1 MSFVGVIVSD
11 QWLHSQFTQVELR
24 TLKSKFISVKSQNG
38 KVTIGDLPPL
48 MAKLKA
54 FNEMFN
60 EEEIR
65 NILAESGSDV
75 NDEIDFESFLKTYLN
90 LQALAA
96 PKVGSSKSSSSFLKA
111 STTTLL
117 HTISESEKSSYV
129 AHINSYLRDDPFLKQ
144 FLPIDPASNALF
156 DLAKDGVLLCK
167 LINVAVPG
175 TIDERAINMKRVI
188 NPWER
193 NENHTLC
200 LNSAK
205 AIGCTVVN
213 IGTQDLVEGRPHL
226 VLGLISQIIKIQ
238 LLADL
243 NLRKTPQLVELVED
257 SNDVEELMGLAPE
270 KLLLKWM
277 NFHLKKAGY
286 KKTVANFSSD
296 LKDGEAYAYLLNVLA
311 PEHCSPATLDVKDP
325 TERANLVLEHAEKMD
340 CKRYLDP
347 KDIVEGSSNL
357 NLAFVAQIF
366 HQRSGLSTDSKKV
379 SFAEMMTDDELISRE
394 ERCFR
399 LWINS
404 LGINSYVN
412 NLFEDVRNGWVLL
425 EVLDKVSPGSVN
437 WKHATKP
444 PIKMPFRK
452 VENCNQVV
460 KIGKQLKLSLVNV
473 GGNDFVQGNKK
484 LILAFLWQLMRFNML
499 QLLKNLRSR
508 FRGKEITDADILAWA
523 NKKVKNTGR
532 TSKMESFKDKSL
544 SNGLFFLELLSAVEP
559 RVVNWNLVTKG
570 ESDEEKKLNATYI
583 ISVARKL
590 GCSIFLLPEDIMEVN
605 QKMILTL
612 TASIMYWSLQQTA
625 DDIESPASTV
635 ASDASPARSMNGSMS
650 PYTAA
655 SPDASPAPSISG
667 ASSATPDASPAPS
680 VNGDDETPL
689 IAEVSKLELAADYAP
704 SDTPEVSKLKLAAD
718 DAPFDATEV
727 SKLKLAADDAPSD
740 TAEVS
745 KVELAVDNAPSDTTE
760 VSKVELAAEDAPSDA
775 TEGSKLE
782 LAADNTPSDTTEVSK
797 VELAAEDAP
806 SDATEGS
813 KLELAA
819 DNTPSDTTE
828 VSKLELAAEDAPS
841 DTTEGSKLELVT
853 GDAPS
858 DTTEV
863 SKLEL
868 AADDAPSDTLASP
881 MQSQNA
887 EIPSDAPSSS
897 LLEDT
902 QQQYSLFS

>member
-1 MSFVGVIVSD
+1 MSSFVGVFVSD
-11 QWLHSQFTQVELR
+11 QWLQSQFTQVELR
-24 TLKSKFISVKSQNG
+24 ALKSKFITMKNQKG
-38 KVTIGDLPPL
+38 KVTVGDLPPL
-48 MAKLKA
+48 LIKLKGLGDLST
-54 FNEMFN
+54 

-65 NILAESGSDV
+65 QVLGESNSDMD
-75 NDEIDFESFLKTYLN
+75 NEIDFEGFLRSYLD
-90 LQALAA
+90 LQSRANAKL
-96 PKVGSSKSSSSFLKA
+96 GNSKNSSSFLKA
-111 STTTLL
+111 TTTSML
-117 HTISESEKSSYV
+117 HTISVSEKASYV

-144 FLPIDPASNALF
+144 FLPLDPSTNALF

-167 LINVAVPG
+167 LINVAVPN
-175 TIDERAINMKRVI
+175 TIDERAINTKRVL

-243 NLRKTPQLVELVED
+243 NLRKTPQLVELMED
-257 SNDVEELMGLAPE
+257 NNDVEELMGLAPE
-270 KLLLKWM
+270 KVLLKWM

-286 KKTVANFSSD
+286 KKPVTNFSSD

-311 PEHCSPATLDVKDP
+311 PEHCSPTTLDTKDA

-340 CKRYLDP
+340 CKRYLTP
-347 KDIVEGSSNL
+347 KDIVEGSTNL

-366 HQRSGLSTDSKKV
+366 HQRNGLSTDNKKI

-404 LGINSYVN
+404 LGIDSYVN

-425 EVLDKVSPGSVN
+425 EVLDKVSPGSVH

-460 KIGKQLKLSLVNV
+460 RIGKQLKLSLVNV
-473 GGNDFVQGNKK
+473 AGNDFVQGNKK

-508 FRGKEITDADILAWA
+508 FQGKGVTDADILNWA
-523 NKKVKNTGR
+523 NRKVKSSGR
-532 TSKMESFKDKSL
+532 RSQMESFKDKSL

-559 RVVNWNLVTKG
+559 RVVNWNIVTKG

-590 GCSIFLLPEDIMEVN
+590 GCSIFLLPEDIIEVN

-612 TASIMYWSLQQTA
+612 TASIMYWSLQQPTEDSESSPA
-625 DDIESPASTV
+625 ASPAASSRGGSPEPLDGSQMSPPPPFSPSTNGSESPAFASTPV
-635 ASDASPARSMNGSMS
+635 SGEAEDSSVVSKVDDDDTVSDSITS
-650 PYTAA
+650 AA
-655 SPDASPAPSISG
+655 AQ
-667 ASSATPDASPAPS
+667 
-680 VNGDDETPL
+680 VDDE
-689 IAEVSKLELAADYAP
+689 A
-704 SDTPEVSKLKLAAD
+704 
-718 DAPFDATEV
+718 
-727 SKLKLAADDAPSD
+727 SD
-740 TAEVS
+740 TATS
-745 KVELAVDNAPSDTTE
+745 T
-760 VSKVELAAEDAPSDA
+760 
-775 TEGSKLE
+775 
-782 LAADNTPSDTTEVSK
+782 
-797 VELAAEDAP
+797 
-806 SDATEGS
+806 
-813 KLELAA
+813 
-819 DNTPSDTTE
+819 
-828 VSKLELAAEDAPS
+828 
-841 DTTEGSKLELVT
+841 
-853 GDAPS
+853 
-858 DTTEV
+858 
-863 SKLEL
+863 
-868 AADDAPSDTLASP
+868 
-881 MQSQNA
+881 
-887 EIPSDAPSSS
+887 S
-897 LLEDT
+897 LLEKEKELP
-902 QQQYSLFS
+902 SEE